1 MCKTSSQAQCAVLPC
16 AEQGFGMTLTGL
28 VVTYPYIFPQYFARI
43 PQPTA
48 GHEARRFVPSAVND
62 NGDFHR
68 QYKKKEEI

>member
-1 MCKTSSQAQCAVLPC
+1 
-16 AEQGFGMTLTGL
+16 MTLTGL

-68 QYKKKEEI
+68 